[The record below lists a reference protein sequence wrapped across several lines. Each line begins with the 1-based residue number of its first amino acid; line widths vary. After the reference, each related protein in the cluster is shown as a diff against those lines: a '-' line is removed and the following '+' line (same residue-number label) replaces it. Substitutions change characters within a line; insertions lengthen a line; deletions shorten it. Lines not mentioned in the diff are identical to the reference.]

1 MEEDKGS
8 DMLGGNQN
16 KHSRDWG
23 PKNCKK
29 WKRNLLN
36 HEKEGNDKFLESEGH

>member
-1 MEEDKGS
+1 MWAMEEDKGS

-23 PKNCKK
+23 ANNCKK
-29 WKRNLLN
+29 
-36 HEKEGNDKFLESEGH
+36 